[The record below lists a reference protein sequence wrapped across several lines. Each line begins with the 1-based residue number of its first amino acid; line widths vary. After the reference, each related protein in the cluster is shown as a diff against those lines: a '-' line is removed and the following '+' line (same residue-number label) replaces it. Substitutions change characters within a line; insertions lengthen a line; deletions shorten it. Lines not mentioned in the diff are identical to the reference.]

1 MDYSLPDSSVILQA
15 RILEWVA
22 NPSSRGSSQPR
33 DQTRVSR
40 ITGRV
45 FTICKAGWR
54 LHNVYRSDILWNS
67 LQLVNAQYMLAS
79 LKKEQVLI
87 PWLTYISLDSYFF
100 LWWWRLVRNMVK
112 ISFTGFPGASDGKDS
127 ACNAG
132 NSGLIPGLGRSPGEG
147 IGYPLQ
153 YSCLENHRGVWQAVV
168 HGVAKSRAW
177 LSD

>member
-1 MDYSLPDSSVILQA
+1 MEREACRAAIHG
-15 RILEWVA
+15 VA
-22 NPSSRGSSQPR
+22 KS
-33 DQTRVSR
+33 QTRLSDWTKLNWTLHR
-40 ITGRV
+40 LLTLS

-132 NSGLIPGLGRSPGEG
+132 NSGLIPGLGRSPGGG